1 MNEPRTILTER
12 LDEAFA
18 FAHELH
24 REQRRKGSRVPYIT
38 HLMSVAALVG
48 EYGGDEDQMV
58 AALLHDAVE
67 DQGGRSTLDAIRE
80 RFGERVAGYV
90 IQCSDAETEPKPPW
104 RARKEAFADSV
115 RAAPPEIKLL
125 VAADKLHNARATIVD
140 LDNEGPGVWQRFRG
154 GRMGTLWYYDLMLEA
169 LEDGWSHPILR
180 ELRECVRTLHEAA
193 GETERA

>member
-1 MNEPRTILTER
+1 MSWTRVILTER

-80 RFGERVAGYV
+80 RFGERVADYV
-90 IQCSDAETEPKPPW
+90 IRCSDAETEPKPPW
-104 RARKEAFADSV
+104 RARKKAFAESV
-115 RAAPPEIKLL
+115 RKAPPPIKLL

-140 LDNEGPGVWQRFRG
+140 LDNEGASVWQRFRG
-154 GRMGTLWYYDLMLEA
+154 GRVNTLWYYDLMLEA
-169 LEDGWSHPILR
+169 LAENWAHPILR
-180 ELRECVRTLHEAA
+180 ELRRCVHSLHQAAENMEAQ
-193 GETERA
+193 